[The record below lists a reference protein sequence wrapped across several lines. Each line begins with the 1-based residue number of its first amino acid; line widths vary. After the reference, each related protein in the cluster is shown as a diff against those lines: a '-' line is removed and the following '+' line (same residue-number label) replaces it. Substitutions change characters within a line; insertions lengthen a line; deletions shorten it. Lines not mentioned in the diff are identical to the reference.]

1 MLRQII
7 SVLFIFSGSF
17 NWAQKTSQDYEQELK
32 AQSNSIQSLRDEI
45 EATKKRIQSEN
56 RKEKSSARR
65 VNNLSEEIS
74 LLQRLLKEID
84 NESKL
89 LIADVARIGGK
100 IAKSEI
106 ELDSLRIRYT
116 SRLTKI

>member
-7 SVLFIFSGSF
+7 NVLFIFSVSI

-45 EATKKRIQSEN
+45 ESTKKRIQSEN

-74 LLQRLLKEID
+74 LLQRLLKD
-84 NESKL
+84 CL
-89 LIADVARIGGK
+89 L
-100 IAKSEI
+100 
-106 ELDSLRIRYT
+106 YT
-116 SRLTKI
+116 SPSPRDLSTSRMPSSA

>member
-7 SVLFIFSGSF
+7 NVLLIFSVSI

-74 LLQRLLKEID
+74 LLQRLTNYK
-84 NESKL
+84 K
-89 LIADVARIGGK
+89 
-100 IAKSEI
+100 
-106 ELDSLRIRYT
+106 
-116 SRLTKI
+116 